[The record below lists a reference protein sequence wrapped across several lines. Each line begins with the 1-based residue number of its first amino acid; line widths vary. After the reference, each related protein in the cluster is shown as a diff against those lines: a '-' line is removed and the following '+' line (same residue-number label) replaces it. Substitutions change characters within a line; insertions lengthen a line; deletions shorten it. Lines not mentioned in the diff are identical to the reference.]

1 MTTSEIIRNFVT
13 TELVLDNSAK
23 KLSDTDKLIDSG
35 IIDSMDILT
44 LLSFLEE
51 QFGIEI
57 ESDELLPDNFESID
71 VMAKMINSKLDKIRG
86 NE

>member
-1 MTTSEIIRNFVT
+1 MTTSEIIRDFVT
-13 TELVLDNSAK
+13 TELVLDNGAK

-35 IIDSMDILT
+35 IIDSMDILS

-51 QFGIEI
+51 QFKVEI
-57 ESDELLPDNFESID
+57 ESDELLPDNFESIA
-71 VMAKMINSKLDKIRG
+71 VMAKMIDGKLDGNRG